1 MEWEKKLKTT
11 GKGKGKGKGKT
22 AHDDE
27 FAVPASDSLAARVGQ
42 GTSVLRMLTYNRRK
56 FTPDDCA
63 AGSNTTRVADNQ
75 VVRPTGFARDSKHL
89 EK

>member
-1 MEWEKKLKTT
+1 MEWEKKLK
-11 GKGKGKGKGKT
+11 KGKGKGKGKT

-42 GTSVLRMLTYNRRK
+42 GTSVLRMLTYNRK

-63 AGSNTTRVADNQ
+63 AGSNTTRVAENK